1 MSKILGITSG
11 TVCCGSCL
19 LSTQVLLKSTK
30 RSYSECSI
38 RSIFVY
44 NCPASLVIVKVQRD
58 LTSTRDKNSRIVRC
72 SQVDV
77 RDFLSRRR
85 EVFSGRRESSLASRV
100 WLRETNV
107 RVLTSTKEK
116 ISYVDERVLTTT
128 GAKTSRRRE
137 RFPGR
142 RKERRES
149 AHADGR

>member
-1 MSKILGITSG
+1 MVFFRQFFHSNCKSEWELLVQSVCSVKIH
-11 TVCCGSCL
+11 
-19 LSTQVLLKSTK
+19 K

-58 LTSTRDKNSRIVRC
+58 LVSTRDKNSLIVRC

-85 EVFSGRRESSLASRV
+85 QVD
-100 WLRETNV
+100 V

-116 ISYVDERVLTTT
+116 ISDVDERVLTTT
-128 GAKTSRRRE
+128 GAKPLTST
-137 RFPGR
+137 
-142 RKERRES
+142 
-149 AHADGR
+149 